1 MGWLGHEDIRAKDGT
16 RLALFKAKDPEVP
29 KGDVILV
36 HGFADHMGRYPHVA
50 DALVAAGW
58 RVRGIDLRGHGVSD
72 GKRGFVRQ
80 WSDYVDDLSAAI
92 ARSPTEPFILSHSM
106 GGLVLLD
113 LLREQR
119 VRGAVIASPLL
130 RAIVEAPKWK
140 TASAHVL
147 SRILPSM
154 SLGNELH
161 PEAVSRDPA
170 TQKAYGSDPLVFH
183 SATPRW
189 YTEMLTAQKRV
200 IAHTSRY
207 TTPALLMVG
216 TGEKIVDP
224 APIEQMAREWGGP
237 AELKTWAGFYHEL
250 FNEPER
256 AEVLAHVSDW
266 LAKAV

>member
-16 RLALFKAKDPEVP
+16 RLALFKAKDPESP

-58 RVRGIDLRGHGVSD
+58 RVRGIDLRGHGLSD
-72 GKRGFVRQ
+72 GKRGFVRA
-80 WSDYVDDLSAAI
+80 WSDYSDDLAAAI
-92 ARSPTEPFILSHSM
+92 AHSATEPFVMSHSM
-106 GGLVLLD
+106 GGLALLD
-113 LLREQR
+113 YLRDNR
-119 VRGAVIASPLL
+119 VRGAVISSPLL
-130 RAIVEAPKWK
+130 RAIVQAPKWK

-147 SRILPSM
+147 SRILPSV

-161 PEAVSRDPA
+161 PEAVSRDPG
-170 TQKAYGSDPLVFH
+170 TQKAYATDPLVFH

-189 YTEMLTAQKRV
+189 YTEMLDAQKRV
-200 IAHTSRY
+200 IAHTAKF
-207 TTPALLMVG
+207 TTPALFMVG

-224 APIEQMAREWGGP
+224 APIEQMSREWGGP
-237 AELKTWAGFYHEL
+237 SELRKWEGYFHEL

-256 AEVLAHVSDW
+256 AEVLAHVASW
-266 LAKAV
+266 LSKAS

>member
-16 RLALFKAKDPEVP
+16 RLALFKAKDPESP

-80 WSDYVDDLSAAI
+80 WADYGDDLLAAI
-92 ARSPTEPFILSHSM
+92 ARSPTEPFVISHSM

-119 VRGAVIASPLL
+119 VRGVVISSPLL
-130 RAIVEAPKWK
+130 RAIVDAPKWK
-140 TASAHVL
+140 TASAGLL
-147 SRILPSM
+147 SRILPSLSM
-154 SLGNELH
+154 GNELH
-161 PEAVSRDPA
+161 PEAVSRDPG
-170 TQKAYGSDPLVFH
+170 TQKAYGSDPLVFR
-183 SATPRW
+183 SVTPRW
-189 YTEMLTAQKRV
+189 YIEMLAAQQRV
-200 IAHTSRY
+200 IAHSAKF
-207 TTPALLMVG
+207 TTPTLFMVG

-224 APIEQMAREWGGP
+224 KPIEQMAREWGGP
-237 AELKTWAGFYHEL
+237 SEFRSWEGFYHEL

-256 AEVLAHVSDW
+256 AEVLAHVVTW
-266 LAKAV
+266 LAKAS